1 MFSTDEILNEL
12 RNGVSADE
20 LGNQLAKMLTKNM
33 NEAREKYETEKAN
46 ETKKKDLHQ
55 AAWNVVDAMAEL
67 YELLG
72 FDTEQFDEL
81 TENDIEFI
89 IKEITDYNKIF
100 SAIKKTEA
108 KAKTEKRSDEEI
120 LNDFLDTVFSL

>member
-12 RNGVSADE
+12 RNGTSADD
-20 LGNQLAKMLTKNM
+20 LGNQLAEMLTKNL
-33 NEAREKYETEKAN
+33 NEAREKYEAEKAN
-46 ETKKKDLHQ
+46 KKDLQ
-55 AAWNVVDAMAEL
+55 IRAVWNVVDAMAEL

-72 FDTEQFDEL
+72 FDAEQFDEL

-89 IKEITDYNKIF
+89 LKEITDYNKIF

>member
-12 RNGVSADE
+12 RNGTSADD
-20 LGNQLAKMLTKNM
+20 LGNQLAEMLTKNL
-33 NEAREKYETEKAN
+33 NEAREKYEAEKAN
-46 ETKKKDLHQ
+46 KKDLQ
-55 AAWNVVDAMAEL
+55 IRAVWNVVDAIAEL

-72 FDTEQFDEL
+72 FDAEQFDEL

-89 IKEITDYNKIF
+89 LKEITDYNKIF

>member
-12 RNGVSADE
+12 RNGTSADD
-20 LGNQLAKMLTKNM
+20 LGNQLAEMLTKNL
-33 NEAREKYETEKAN
+33 NEAREKYEAEKAN
-46 ETKKKDLHQ
+46 KKDLQ
-55 AAWNVVDAMAEL
+55 IRAVWNVVDAMAEL

-72 FDTEQFDEL
+72 FDAEQFDKL

-89 IKEITDYNKIF
+89 LKEITDYNKIF